1 MTNAEIKAEIERKV
15 GKMIKVSA
23 KKHKDGLTL
32 GIRIVTIPQ
41 TVIELN
47 PLPSYI
53 SIHGNELYVT
63 YTGQTVTF
71 RYCQEAGYMQSTCL
85 KKKTRF
91 PTTWMPNC

>member
-1 MTNAEIKAEIERKV
+1 
-15 GKMIKVSA
+15 MIKVSA

-63 YTGQTVTF
+63 YIGQTVTF
-71 RYCQEAGYMQSTCL
+71 R
-85 KKKTRF
+85 
-91 PTTWMPNC
+91 